1 MGPLRSL
8 LGLILLMALAWALS
22 TNRRRIPWRVVIWGT
37 LLQLIFAIFIFVL
50 PFGANFFVSVNE
62 LVNVLLESAGAG
74 THFLFGR
81 LALPPGTV
89 GEDGEPSLGFFLA
102 FQGLPTLVFFASLV
116 ALLYH
121 IGLMPLLIRGFSRA
135 FTALMRISGAESLC
149 ASSNIFVGV
158 ESALTVRPYLE
169 RMTRS
174 ELCTILAAGM
184 ATIAS
189 TVLGLY
195 VLILRGTFPTIAGHL
210 VSASVLSAPAAVVMA
225 KLLYPERERPETLGM
240 DVKPQVKKASNWIE
254 ATIEGAMAGVKLV
267 VGVAALLLAFLGL
280 VELVNVILG
289 AVGGRVNA
297 WAGLDVDWSLPSL
310 MGYVFYP
317 LTWVLGIDPADVGI
331 CAKLI
336 GERTI
341 ITEIPAYQ
349 ELSVLMAENAFRDP
363 RSAVITTYAL
373 CGFAHIPSLAI
384 FVGGISALAPSR
396 TKDLAALGPRALL
409 AAILAT
415 LMTGAVAGVFATGRT
430 VLGGF

>member
-22 TNRRRIPWRVVIWGT
+22 TNRRRIPWRVVTWGT
-37 LLQLIFAIFIFVL
+37 LLQLIFAVFVFIL
-50 PFGANFFVSVNE
+50 PFGANFFLAVNE
-62 LVNVLLESAGAG
+62 LVNALLESAGAG
-74 THFLFGR
+74 TRFLFGR

-121 IGLMPLLIRGFSRA
+121 IGLMPILIRGFSRA

-225 KLLYPERERPETLGM
+225 KLLYPEHERPETLGM
-240 DVKPQVKKASNWIE
+240 DVKPQVQKASNWIE

-280 VELVNVILG
+280 VELVNLILG

-310 MGYVFYP
+310 MGHVFYP

-349 ELSVLMAENAFRDP
+349 ELSTLMAENAFRDP
-363 RSAVITTYAL
+363 RSVVITTYAL

>member
-1 MGPLRSL
+1 MGPFRSL
-8 LGLILLMALAWALS
+8 IGLFLLMALAWALS
-22 TNRRRIPWRVVIWGT
+22 TNRRRIPWRVVVWGT
-37 LLQLIFAIFIFVL
+37 LLQLIFAVFVFIL
-50 PFGANFFVSVNE
+50 PFGAKFFLGVNQIV
-62 LVNVLLESAGAG
+62 LGLLESAGAG
-74 THFLFGR
+74 TRFLFGR
-81 LALPPGTV
+81 LALPPGTT
-89 GEDGEPSLGFFLA
+89 GPDGEPSLGFFLA

-135 FTALMRISGAESLC
+135 FTVLMRISGAESLS

-225 KLLYPERERPETLGM
+225 KLLHPEQEHPETLGM
-240 DVKPQVKKASNWIE
+240 DVKPQIQKSSNWIE
-254 ATIEGAMAGVKLV
+254 AAIDGAMAGVKLV
-267 VGVAALLLAFLGL
+267 VGVSALLLAFLGL
-280 VELVNVILG
+280 VELVDLILG
-289 AVGGRVNA
+289 AVGGRINE
-297 WAGLDVDWSLPSL
+297 WTGLHITWSLSEFL
-310 MGYVFYP
+310 RYVFYP
-317 LTWVLGIDPADVGI
+317 LTWALGVDPADVGI

-349 ELSVLMAENAFRDP
+349 ELAALLGENAFRDP

-384 FVGGISALAPSR
+384 FVGGVSALAPSR
-396 TKDLAALGPRALL
+396 TKDIAALGPRALL

-415 LMTGAVAGVFATGRT
+415 LMTGAVAGVFATGQT
-430 VLGGF
+430 ILGGF

>member
-1 MGPLRSL
+1 VEHLRSL
-8 LGLILLMALAWALS
+8 IGLILLMVLAWALS
-22 TNRRRIPWRVVIWGT
+22 TNRRRIPWRVVVWGT
-37 LLQLIFAIFIFVL
+37 LLQLLFAVFVFIL
-50 PFGANFFVSVNE
+50 PFGANFFLAVNRVV
-62 LVNVLLESAGAG
+62 LALLESAGAG
-74 THFLFGR
+74 TRFLFGR

-89 GEDGEPSLGFFLA
+89 GEDGEASLGFFLA

-121 IGLMPLLIRGFSRA
+121 VGLMQFLIRGFSRA
-135 FTALMRISGAESLC
+135 FTSLMRISGAESLS

-158 ESALTVRPYLE
+158 ESALAVRPYLE

-195 VLILRGTFPTIAGHL
+195 VLLLQGTFPNIAGHL

-225 KLLYPERERPETLGM
+225 KLLMPEQEHPETLGL
-240 DVKPQVKKASNWIE
+240 DVKPHVEKASNWIE
-254 ATIEGAMAGVKLV
+254 AAIEGAMTGVKLV
-267 VGVAALLLAFLGL
+267 VGVSALLLAFLGL
-280 VELVNVILG
+280 VELVDLIIG
-289 AVGGRVNA
+289 AVGGRISA
-297 WAGLDVDWSLPSL
+297 WTGLQTNWSLSTFL
-310 MGYVFYP
+310 GYVFYP
-317 LTWVLGIDPADVGI
+317 LAWILGIDPADVGM
-331 CAKLI
+331 CARLI

-341 ITEIPAYQ
+341 ITEIPAYR
-349 ELSVLMAENAFRDP
+349 ELSSLIAENAFKDP
-363 RSAVITTYAL
+363 RSIVITTYAL

-384 FVGGISALAPSR
+384 FVGGISAIAPSR

-409 AAILAT
+409 AAVLAT
-415 LMTGAVAGVFATGRT
+415 LMTGAVAGVFSTGRT

>member
-37 LLQLIFAIFIFVL
+37 MLQLIFAIFIFVL

-62 LVNVLLESAGAG
+62 LVNALLESAGAG
-74 THFLFGR
+74 TRFLFGR

-289 AVGGRVNA
+289 AVGGRVNG
-297 WAGLDVDWSLPSL
+297 WTGLDVDWSLPSL